1 MGERKFNTISFYKPD
16 NLNSN
21 ELSGIIYISSANVLA
36 IKKDQWKF
44 IDGLGSGGFTAPANL
59 KPVKGGP
66 KGQLYN
72 LEKDPLERNN
82 LYLQFPEK
90 VKEFSALLNNL
101 KKQGFSKR

>member
-1 MGERKFNTISFYKPD
+1 V
-16 NLNSN
+16 
-21 ELSGIIYISSANVLA
+21 IYISSANVLA

-44 IDGLGSGGFTAPANL
+44 IDGLGSGGFTAPATL

-72 LEKDPLERNN
+72 LKNDPLESNN
-82 LYLQFPEK
+82 LYLQNPEK
-90 VKEFSALLNNL
+90 VQELSGLLDNL